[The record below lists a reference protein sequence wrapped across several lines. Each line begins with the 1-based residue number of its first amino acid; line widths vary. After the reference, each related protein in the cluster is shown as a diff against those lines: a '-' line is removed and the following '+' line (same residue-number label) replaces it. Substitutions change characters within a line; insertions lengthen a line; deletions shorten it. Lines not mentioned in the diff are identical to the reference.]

1 MDRVFGAYFHAFNK
15 NEDLYRQPS
24 LNGNYTLYE
33 TDYGNASALHGS
45 ELQNVSYLVAP
56 VCKVHCNALR
66 PRSLERLLV
75 MNV

>member
-33 TDYGNASALHGS
+33 TTMKLKPMKI
-45 ELQNVSYLVAP
+45 Q
-56 VCKVHCNALR
+56 
-66 PRSLERLLV
+66 
-75 MNV
+75 

>member
-33 TDYGNASALHGS
+33 TDYGNAGALHDS
-45 ELQNVSYLVAP
+45 KLQNFYYLV
-56 VCKVHCNALR
+56 V
-66 PRSLERLLV
+66 LLQFADYILLCFQATKP
-75 MNV
+75 

>member
-33 TDYGNASALHGS
+33 TDYGQRTLLKPSTNNWEVLYVSQNGNAGALYDS
-45 ELQNVSYLVAP
+45 KLQNV
-56 VCKVHCNALR
+56 
-66 PRSLERLLV
+66 
-75 MNV
+75 

>member
-33 TDYGNASALHGS
+33 TDYGNAGALHDS
-45 ELQNVSYLVAP
+45 KLQNV
-56 VCKVHCNALR
+56 
-66 PRSLERLLV
+66 
-75 MNV
+75 